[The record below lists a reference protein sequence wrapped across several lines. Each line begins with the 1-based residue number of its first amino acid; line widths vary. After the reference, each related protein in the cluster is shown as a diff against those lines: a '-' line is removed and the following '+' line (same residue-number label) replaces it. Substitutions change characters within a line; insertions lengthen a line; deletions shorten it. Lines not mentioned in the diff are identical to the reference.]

1 LEPRD
6 ARTTP
11 SRPPRPRSTCGRL
24 GRAWSVAASAE
35 HGPWP
40 ARSCRRPRRRGSV
53 PFGLVD
59 DLEDLAA
66 EELLD
71 DLAAVAGG
79 DHRVLVVASRP
90 AGGVGVRGG
99 GRGTA
104 AAQAS
109 GALPGTAG
117 GLRRLAHQR
126 RAAARGRRCGRGT
139 GP

>member
-1 LEPRD
+1 
-6 ARTTP
+6 
-11 SRPPRPRSTCGRL
+11 
-24 GRAWSVAASAE
+24 VAGTVVQEAT
-35 HGPWP
+35 G
-40 ARSCRRPRRRGSV
+40 RRGSV

-99 GRGTA
+99 VRGTA

-117 GLRRLAHQR
+117 GLRR
-126 RAAARGRRCGRGT
+126 AAARGRRRGRGT
-139 GP
+139 GFRRGGS